1 MLGFVQKAGCPH
13 AHCGHLHSDIAIL
26 LVRTV
31 LPAQSIVV
39 IGSRAACVG
48 LAFPVRDGKS
58 WNLFVTEESYSYA

>member
-1 MLGFVQKAGCPH
+1 MFDRTESRASTDPYR
-13 AHCGHLHSDIAIL
+13 HLHSDIAIPP
-26 LVRTV
+26 VRTV
-31 LPAQSIVV
+31 LPTQSIVV